1 MPSKDLSV
9 RFSDETYASR
19 SDVAKALG
27 TNLID
32 TIWNQIVIYRR
43 QFNCVIGLYDVTKA
57 QFNVC
62 LTDIVD
68 SKSLELV
75 NKFDNVKDAVS
86 NLTTSKI
93 GFETLSNDMYKSVL
107 RHVAKSKN
115 IIVNDIALDNI
126 IKGENTNLLYAPLV
140 NYFNAL
146 SYLKNNL
153 SKEIDEN
160 YIADLLVILNG
171 GNELLS
177 FYRTVELT
185 SSSQRALINRE
196 YMGAPVTRIED
207 MMNNLFD
214 FINKDTVNLA
224 IKLASV
230 YFMINYIKPFEN
242 YNTDIAMLLVK
253 ALLVRDG
260 CGLSGLLIPLEAVM
274 NDTFD
279 LLSNDMREA
288 QRIHDLTYYVND
300 VVTVFDKSCL
310 YLLDRCVQVS
320 RDEADKSL
328 YDKEESPNDYVMES
342 VSLVPPTEEEKP
354 VAAKVVEIQQPKV
367 VTKPRDVTPIVT
379 SKPIVN
385 VNDYQDLDEK
395 ALRRAAQDLMESDP
409 TLRKSQAHFYVRHCT
424 PGKYYTIQQF
434 KKAEGCVYETA
445 RTSMDH
451 LAKRGYYRRE
461 QVKNKFVYTPISK

>member
-1 MPSKDLSV
+1 MPSKDLSI

-43 QFNCVIGLYDVTKA
+43 QFNCVIGLLDVTKA

-62 LTDIVD
+62 LTEIVD
-68 SKSLELV
+68 SKSLELI
-75 NKFDNVKDAVS
+75 NKIDRVKEAVS
-86 NLTTSKI
+86 NLSMSKI
-93 GFETLSNDMYKSVL
+93 ALETLSTDMNKSIL

-146 SYLKNNL
+146 NYLKDNL
-153 SKEIDEN
+153 SKSIDEN
-160 YIADLLVILNG
+160 YIADLLMILNG

-177 FYRTVELT
+177 FYRNVELT

-196 YMGAPVTRIED
+196 YMGAPVSRIEE
-207 MMNNLFD
+207 MMNNLFE
-214 FINKDTVNLA
+214 FINKDTVNIA
-224 IKLASV
+224 IKLAAV
-230 YFMINYIKPFEN
+230 YFMVNYVKPFEN
-242 YNTDIAMLLVK
+242 YNTDIALLLVK

-260 CGLSGLLIPLEAVM
+260 CGVPGLLIPLEAVM

-300 VVTVFDKSCL
+300 VISVFDKSCL
-310 YLLDRCVQVS
+310 HLLDRCVQVS
-320 RDEADKSL
+320 RDEADKAL
-328 YDKEESPNDYVMES
+328 YENEESPNDYIMES
-342 VSLVPPTEEEKP
+342 VSLVPPSVEMAEEQTVKT
-354 VAAKVVEIQQPKV
+354 VVEQPKPAPR
-367 VTKPRDVTPIVT
+367 PRDVTPIVT
-379 SKPIVN
+379 SKPIVD
-385 VNDYQDLDEK
+385 VNDYKDLDEK
-395 ALRRAAQDLMESDP
+395 ALRRAAQDLLESDP